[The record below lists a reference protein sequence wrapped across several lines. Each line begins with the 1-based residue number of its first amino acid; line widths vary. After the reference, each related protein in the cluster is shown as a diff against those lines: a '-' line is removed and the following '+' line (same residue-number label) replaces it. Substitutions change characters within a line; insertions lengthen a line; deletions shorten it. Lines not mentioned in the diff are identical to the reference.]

1 MQYRRFT
8 QEQEK
13 YSEGEDKPLY
23 KTTIASSHQAS
34 APQVKLAHMVS
45 HSKMATCPQVPV
57 SREQQETNQRTELDE
72 WERDLSSPR
81 PISKDSLDYLN

>member
-34 APQVKLAHMVS
+34 APQVKLAHINS
-45 HSKMATCPQVPV
+45 ETATWRTGP
-57 SREQQETNQRTELDE
+57 RIKRAARNQSE
-72 WERDLSSPR
+72 
-81 PISKDSLDYLN
+81 N